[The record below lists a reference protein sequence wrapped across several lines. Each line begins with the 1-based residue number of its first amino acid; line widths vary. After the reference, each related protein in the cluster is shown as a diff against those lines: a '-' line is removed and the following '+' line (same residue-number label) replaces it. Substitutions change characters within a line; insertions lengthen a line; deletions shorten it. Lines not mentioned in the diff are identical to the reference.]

1 MGAQTETVT
10 TPADL
15 AEAFKRAKASPRTSV
30 IVMQVDPYEGWTG
43 QGHAWWEVGTP
54 QVSASAKVT
63 AAHEDWG
70 VKTPP
75 PAPGPVM
82 HPLSRN
88 SFLVLGR
95 AGMDLYADPPGTRIE
110 EAQSFA
116 AHLGGSAA
124 NIAVALARQGAAADL
139 LTRVSD
145 DAVGRF
151 CLAQLD
157 HYGIGRAHVGL
168 TRGENRTSLA
178 VVETRAVDCQSIIY
192 RNGAAD
198 FALTEADVA
207 HINFAQYG
215 ALVITGTALAQEGS
229 RLATLAALR
238 AAIVAKIVT
247 VMDIDYRP
255 YSWPS
260 REEARTANI
269 MAARL
274 CDIVVGND
282 EEFGLLAGRV
292 EDGLAT
298 ARQLVSEGAKIA
310 VYKMGERGAVT
321 LTAQEEIGTGIYRTQ
336 ALKPTGAGDSFMG
349 GFLAALAQD
358 LPLREAVLRGSAAA
372 AMVVAR
378 VGCAPAMPT
387 AEELDA
393 FLAAN
398 PEPA

>member
-1 MGAQTETVT
+1 MHT
-10 TPADL
+10 L
-15 AEAFKRAKASPRTSV
+15 PRN
-30 IVMQVDPYEGWTG
+30 
-43 QGHAWWEVGTP
+43 
-54 QVSASAKVT
+54 
-63 AAHEDWG
+63 
-70 VKTPP
+70 
-75 PAPGPVM
+75 
-82 HPLSRN
+82 R
-88 SFLVLGR
+88 FLVLGR

-116 AHLGGSAA
+116 VHLGGSAA

-157 HYGIGRAHVGL
+157 RYGIGRAHVGL
-168 TRGENRTSLA
+168 IGGENRTSLA
-178 VVETRAVDCQSIIY
+178 VVETRATDCQSIIY

-198 FALTEADVA
+198 FALTEADMSAV
-207 HINFAQYG
+207 NFASYG

-238 AAIVAKIVT
+238 AAVAAGIVT

-260 REEARTANI
+260 RDEARAANLE
-269 MAARL
+269 AARL

-282 EEFGLLAGRV
+282 EEFGLLAGRI
-292 EDGLAT
+292 EDGLAM
-298 ARQLVSEGAKIA
+298 ARSLVAEGAAIA

-321 LTAQEEIGTGIYRTQ
+321 LTAHEEITTGIYRTQ

-349 GFLAALAQD
+349 GFLSALAKGR
-358 LPLREAVLRGSAAA
+358 PLREAVLRGSAAA

-387 AEELDA
+387 VEELDA
-393 FLAAN
+393 FLATH
-398 PEPA
+398 PVPA